1 MGALINKAIKLIL
14 KEVEKEAKRI
24 LQECVDER
32 DYKHDTLNLYDSYGY
47 GIYLQGKLHSK
58 GFLSADSQ
66 AEKGKKWYGET
77 LYGRDEITKYLE
89 TEYQPVGFIDVA
101 IAAAMP
107 YAKVLEAGGGGVK
120 KKYKVI
126 SMSFEKL
133 DKIASAYNGVVV
145 TIK

>member
-1 MGALINKAIKLIL
+1 MGALMNKAIKLIL
-14 KEVEKEAKRI
+14 KEVEKEAERI
-24 LQECVDER
+24 LQECVNER

-66 AEKGKKWYGET
+66 AGKGKKWYGET

-89 TEYQPVGFIDVA
+89 TEYQPVGFIDAA

-133 DKIASAYNGVVV
+133 DKIASAYNGAVV

>member
-1 MGALINKAIKLIL
+1 MGVLMNKAIKLTL

-47 GIYLQGKLHSK
+47 GIYLQGKLCSK

-66 AEKGKKWYGET
+66 AEKSKKWYGET

-107 YAKVLEAGGGGVK
+107 YAKVLEAGGGGAK

-133 DKIASAYNGVVV
+133 DKIASAYNGAVV